1 MTDLNTLIAMAK
13 ELNAS
18 DVHIVS
24 GLPVRCRVDGSIRN
38 LTEELLTFEDCE
50 NYGRAMAGPRFSEI
64 EEMGELD
71 LAQSFPCGARTR
83 INLFR
88 QQGSLSA
95 AIRLLAERIPELEE
109 LNLPPVVASFPD
121 YRSGIVLVTGE
132 QFTNEVTE
140 AIRHKT
146 TDQLRDKY
154 RDKDMLLVDDIQ
166 FIAGKEATQIE
177 FFNTFNNLHEAGHQI
192 VLTSDRPPSD
202 MVRLEERLRS
212 RFEWGLMADIQ
223 PPDYETRAAIVREK
237 ALQMG
242 LDLPKPVLEY
252 IAENITSNV
261 RQIEGTVKKLLAYQ
275 ELDNASM
282 DPDTVIRAVRDLI
295 RNSDSF
301 MPSPEIIIEE
311 TGKCYGIDVSDIM
324 GSSRTKEVTIARQ
337 VSMYI
342 IRNLTKLSLPEI
354 GRVFGRDHS
363 TVIHSLEKVEG
374 LIKTHRETAEN
385 IRDIK
390 SNVNARTY

>member
-38 LTEELLTFEDCE
+38 LTEETLTFEDCE

-132 QFTNEVTE
+132 TGSG
-140 AIRHKT
+140 KST
-146 TDQLRDKY
+146 TL
-154 RDKDMLLVDDIQ
+154 
-166 FIAGKEATQIE
+166 
-177 FFNTFNNLHEAGHQI
+177 
-192 VLTSDRPPSD
+192 
-202 MVRLEERLRS
+202 
-212 RFEWGLMADIQ
+212 
-223 PPDYETRAAIVREK
+223 AAILNR
-237 ALQMG
+237 
-242 LDLPKPVLEY
+242 
-252 IAENITSNV
+252 INHT
-261 RQIEGTVKKLLAYQ
+261 R
-275 ELDNASM
+275 
-282 DPDTVIRAVRDLI
+282 
-295 RNSDSF
+295 
-301 MPSPEIIIEE
+301 
-311 TGKCYGIDVSDIM
+311 
-324 GSSRTKEVTIARQ
+324 
-337 VSMYI
+337 
-342 IRNLTKLSLPEI
+342 
-354 GRVFGRDHS
+354 
-363 TVIHSLEKVEG
+363 
-374 LIKTHRETAEN
+374 
-385 IRDIK
+385 
-390 SNVNARTY
+390 